1 MTLRTNSLKWRLVRR
16 IVALQAA
23 LLGLLLVVIVA
34 LLWMSGSLMTL
45 ESEDTVFE
53 ALSEAVTRDAAGRLR
68 VRATPA
74 LARLRTD
81 EPGLWFVI
89 RDESGETLSEG
100 AVPPEYARI
109 GGALD
114 AVGQGRLGWN
124 MGDPARPTAHFKRI
138 RSDAGTIHAM
148 TGPGGD
154 VPWLRVMVAAATVL
168 LLLILPAAVVMAL
181 ATLAATPIVV
191 RRTMRSLDRAADD
204 AQRIDVDQRGVRLAT
219 TDVPAEALP
228 LVKAVNAALC
238 RLDEGYA
245 RQQRFLADAAHELR
259 TPIAILQTRIES
271 GAGTQRLLEDVARLA
286 NLAEHLLDLQ
296 RLDQQKDA
304 FVPVDLVALARR
316 IAADM
321 APLAIAAGY
330 SISLEADVEQS
341 FVRGDA
347 LAMERALTN
356 LVQNAIRHG
365 GRRGTIS
372 LRVHADA
379 SVEVADEG
387 QGVPFEQR
395 ERIFEPF
402 HRLQPSER
410 GAGLGL
416 HLVREIMRRH
426 QGRISVHDEPL
437 GGACFKLSFP
447 PMTRDI
453 PAAQSSRNV
462 HVDDRHPDGHHSRR

>member
-1 MTLRTNSLKWRLVRR
+1 MTARANSLKWLLVRR
-16 IVALQAA
+16 IVALQAV
-23 LLGLLLVVIVA
+23 LLGLMLVVIIG
-34 LLWMSGSLMTL
+34 LLWMSGSLMSL
-45 ESEDTVFE
+45 ESEDAVFE
-53 ALSEAVTRDAAGRLR
+53 ALTEAVARDARGEL
-68 VRATPA
+68 VLRATPA
-74 LARLRTD
+74 LAALRRT
-81 EPGLWFVI
+81 EPGLWFVV
-89 RDESGETLSEG
+89 RDERGRSLYEG

-124 MGDPARPTAHFKRI
+124 LGDPARPTAHFKRL
-138 RSDAGTIHAM
+138 RTAAGTVHAM
-148 TGPGGD
+148 TGPGGQ
-154 VPWLRVMVAAATVL
+154 VPWWRVALAAALVL
-168 LLLILPAAVVMAL
+168 LILILPAAAVMAL

-191 RRTMRSLDRAADD
+191 RRAMRGLDRAADD
-204 AQRIDVDQRGVRLAT
+204 AQRIDVDQRGVRLPTA
-219 TDVPAEALP
+219 DVPAEALP
-228 LVKAVNAALC
+228 LVEAVNAALC

-296 RLDQQKDA
+296 RLDQPAAA
-304 FVPVDLVALARR
+304 FAAVDLVAIARR
-316 IAADM
+316 IAADL

-330 SISLEADVEQS
+330 SIALDAGVERL

-347 LAMERALTN
+347 LALERALTN
-356 LVQNAIRHG
+356 LVQNAIQHG

-372 LRVHADA
+372 LRVHADGTLD
-379 SVEVADEG
+379 VADEG
-387 QGVPFEQR
+387 EGVPFEQR

-402 HRLQPSER
+402 HRVQPAER

-426 QGRISVHDEPL
+426 GGRISLHDEPL

-447 PMTRDI
+447 DAR
-453 PAAQSSRNV
+453 AA
-462 HVDDRHPDGHHSRR
+462 